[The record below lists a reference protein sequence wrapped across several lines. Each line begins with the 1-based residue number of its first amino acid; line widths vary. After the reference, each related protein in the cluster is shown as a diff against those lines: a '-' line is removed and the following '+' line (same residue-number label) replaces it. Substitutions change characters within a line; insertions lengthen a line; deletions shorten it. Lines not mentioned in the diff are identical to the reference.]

1 MPWRGSAGHSQDNE
15 IVDRIEDIG
24 LVTQVAVFHNRRAFD
39 KLTREYQS
47 PVRRFFLGQT
57 LGDTQLSDD
66 LAQDTF
72 VKAYTHIGQF
82 RGQSSFLTWLFRIAD
97 NVVYDYTRGLRP
109 TSDLDTPAVTGR
121 SGGSGDGSLRMDL
134 YDAMQLLNDNERSCV
149 TLQLM
154 EGQPIE
160 KISEITGMPQNTVK
174 SHLSRGKKKMAT
186 FLRANGYG

>member
-1 MPWRGSAGHSQDNE
+1 M
-15 IVDRIEDIG
+15 DRIEDIG

-82 RGQSSFLTWLFRIAD
+82 RGQSSFLTWLFRIAY
-97 NVVYDYTRGLRP
+97 NVFYDYTRGLRP

-121 SGGSGDGSLRMDL
+121 SGGSGDGSLR
-134 YDAMQLLNDNERSCV
+134 DAATHGGAAHREDFRDYGHAPEH
-149 TLQLM
+149 
-154 EGQPIE
+154 GE
-160 KISEITGMPQNTVK
+160 KPPFA
-174 SHLSRGKKKMAT
+174 R
-186 FLRANGYG
+186 